1 VETGQLCRKIRN
13 LHLEVGVTSNVR
25 YSCTMVQVEMCDK
38 HEIDGV
44 QGHCV
49 QVRQRAE
56 AGESRVD
63 AAVQHHTLA
72 PEELPQ
78 HF

>member
-1 VETGQLCRKIRN
+1 
-13 LHLEVGVTSNVR
+13 
-25 YSCTMVQVEMCDK
+25 MVQVEMCDK